1 MTPNRMLR
9 FFLAML
15 FAGTALTNTL
25 PAQER
30 LPPVAPDK
38 LTEAQK
44 KVVAEYKEVRKAELG
59 PGPFAVLLRVPD
71 LVVPSLEIRLH
82 NQRNSALSPKL
93 TELAIL
99 IASRHYTNNYEWN
112 AHYGDAVKAG
122 LDPAIIGAV
131 AEGRR
136 PEHMNDDEAIIYDFC
151 AELNHNQSVSDP
163 TYARALAKFGEAG
176 VVEAAS
182 LEGYYAYLALVMNV
196 ARTPVP
202 PGATPALDAFP
213 KTQ

>member
-1 MTPNRMLR
+1 M
-9 FFLAML
+9 
-15 FAGTALTNTL
+15 
-25 PAQER
+25 
-30 LPPVAPDK
+30 
-38 LTEAQK
+38 TEAQK
-44 KVVAEYKEVRKAELG
+44 KVVAEYKEVRKADLG
-59 PGPFAVLLRVPD
+59 PGPFAVLLRVPE

-112 AHYGDAVKAG
+112 NATTAMLVKAG
-122 LDPAIIGAV
+122 LDTAIIAAV

-151 AELNHNQSVSDP
+151 VELNQNQSVSDP
-163 TYARALAKFGEAG
+163 TYALALAKFGEAG

-202 PGATPALDAFP
+202 PGAKPALEAFP
-213 KTQ
+213 KTR